1 MSRSMSTSPLL
12 AFPYQSVDPKSPANG
27 YVPVPYSCSLRF
39 IFMYFSPASRM
50 ILQFIA
56 SSFSKVRGSSSMGVI
71 LPFVGLVKFAQFLA
85 PKGCYFHV
93 DFGD

>member
-1 MSRSMSTSPLL
+1 
-12 AFPYQSVDPKSPANG
+12 
-27 YVPVPYSCSLRF
+27 
-39 IFMYFSPASRM
+39 M